1 MNTCAEVI
9 KEYSDT
15 FRNRKGRVNKSASYS
30 CLIPSDDKMLAD
42 VIDS

>member
-1 MNTCAEVI
+1 MCRGK

-15 FRNRKGRVNKSASYS
+15 FRNRRGRANKSATYS

-42 VIDS
+42 VNDY